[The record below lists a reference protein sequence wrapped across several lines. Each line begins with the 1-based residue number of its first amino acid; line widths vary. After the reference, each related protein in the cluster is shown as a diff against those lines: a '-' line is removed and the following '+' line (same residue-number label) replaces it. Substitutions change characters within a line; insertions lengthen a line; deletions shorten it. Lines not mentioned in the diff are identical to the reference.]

1 MLLFQVSF
9 RIKSCIMM
17 EIIIMAMLI
26 RIRMTMMVMMTKTM
40 KMTITMTMMMTMM
53 MLRSLANLFAWQHF
67 CTSSSSTHTLL

>member
-26 RIRMTMMVMMTKTM
+26 RIRMTMIVMMTI

-53 MLRSLANLFAWQHF
+53 MLRSLANLFAWQPF